1 MEESKRQG
9 LSKGCL
15 IGLIVA
21 GALLLL
27 VIIIGVT
34 CYVKR
39 DDLMKFGVAQLMNS
53 MKVEVATQQIPGV
66 DTAQFNGIA
75 DAFIAKLNSSEMQYL
90 EYQKFMTV
98 LQKATTDRNIDSTEI
113 YQLVDAM
120 VAYYPDLESMRLSE
134 QPRGIP
140 PVVDTAAPSGQT
152 PPK

>member
-27 VIIIGVT
+27 VDIIGVT

-66 DTAQFNGIA
+66 DTARFNGIA

-90 EYQKFMTV
+90 EYQKFMTL
-98 LQKATTDRNIDSTEI
+98 LQKATTDKEI
-113 YQLVDAM
+113 NSAEVDQLVDAM
-120 VAYYPDLESMRLSE
+120 IAYYPELESLRLSE
-134 QPRGIP
+134 QPSAVP
-140 PVVDTAAPSGQT
+140 AVVDSGVPSGQAL
-152 PPK
+152 PK